1 MLEGRYDG
9 NFHLAPTSTLSLGE
23 DTSTMR
29 TAPLVS
35 VIGFAAQALA
45 HGYVYR
51 VTADN
56 TV

>member
-1 MLEGRYDG
+1 MK
-9 NFHLAPTSTLSLGE
+9 NTTSIVVTILAWAAPALG
-23 DTSTMR
+23 
-29 TAPLVS
+29 
-35 VIGFAAQALA
+35 